1 MGKPTVRGA
10 IERGGKY
17 FCEGCD
23 NDLSVEGSVRFVA
36 HGDGPKHYSNTY
48 NCAKCSK
55 PITMTYERSKADSA
69 YWE

>member
-1 MGKPTVRGA
+1 MICLLKVA
-10 IERGGKY
+10 
-17 FCEGCD
+17 
-23 NDLSVEGSVRFVA
+23 LGSLL